1 MEKSLYKQIFVIENK
16 FLQSLG
22 PSLNRGST
30 ILPTPQQYCFEV
42 LTSTTSTK
50 LRLTVSLPL
59 LILILNFLTSPNLA
73 STNTKAIII

>member
-30 ILPTPQQYCFEV
+30 ILPTPQRYCFEV
-42 LTSTTSTK
+42 LTSTTSTT
-50 LRLTVSLPL
+50 LSLTVSLPL
-59 LILILNFLTSPNLA
+59 PFLILIFSNRH
-73 STNTKAIII
+73 

>member
-1 MEKSLYKQIFVIENK
+1 MEKKPRKTKPRYREQV
-16 FLQSLG
+16 LQSLG

-30 ILPTPQQYCFEV
+30 VLPTPQRFCFEV